1 MIQDNVGQL
10 IATDQDLINAIMKN
24 DLEVFDR
31 TILVDS
37 SVNID
42 SVCSQLDNCKLETAC
57 SYQSVEEFDSKNQTR
72 WHMPDEYKQ
81 LDIAEHVLGLCN
93 GDAELQRAGHE
104 LLLYQERD
112 LFDLL
117 RYCVYLVD
125 VMRKNNI
132 IWGVGRGSSVSSFV
146 LYLIGVHRVNS
157 LYYELPVEEF
167 LR

>member
-1 MIQDNVGQL
+1 MIRDNVGQL
-10 IATDQDLINAIMKN
+10 IATDQDLINAIMSDN
-24 DLEVFDR
+24 LELFER
-31 TILVDS
+31 TVLVDS
-37 SVNID
+37 SVDINSIA
-42 SVCSQLDNCKLETAC
+42 SQLEACNLQTAG
-57 SYQSVEEFDSKNQTR
+57 SYNTVEEFDEKNQAN
-72 WHMPDEYKQ
+72 WHMPDEYKNM
-81 LDIAEHVLGLCN
+81 DIAEHVLGLCN
-93 GDAELQRAGHE
+93 NEAELQRTGHE

-125 VMRKNNI
+125 IMKDHSI

-146 LYLIGVHRVNS
+146 LYLIGIHQVNS